1 LRVLNSTRIPRA
13 RTLGDPQAL
22 DAAEGRQ
29 RAAAFRAVSSAQRR
43 SLVRLA
49 AGVGIAAVSAGVF
62 AIAWGHAGDRVR
74 VLALARPVVLGQVLG
89 EGDVKVVELPANSGV
104 AMLPASERG
113 QVVGR
118 PVTASLADGTLLAPV
133 QVGGAAV
140 ALGQAQVSVLA
151 KEGHFPPSLAA
162 GDAVSVQDTGSSG
175 SSSAATA
182 AKSGGGAV
190 QATVVDVRPASDSAD
205 GAGAV
210 VVTLL
215 CPQDSAAQVAGFDT
229 PALVLL
235 PAQPSGR

>member
-22 DAAEGRQ
+22 DAAEGRR
-29 RAAAFRAVSSAQRR
+29 RAAAFRTVSSAQRR

-49 AGVGIAAVSAGVF
+49 AGVGVAAVSAGVF
-62 AIAWGHAGDRVR
+62 AIAWGHAGDRER

-175 SSSAATA
+175 SAAA
-182 AKSGGGAV
+182 AKPGGGAV

>member
-1 LRVLNSTRIPRA
+1 MLNSTRIPRA

-22 DAAEGRQ
+22 DAAEGRR

-49 AGVGIAAVSAGVF
+49 AGVGVAAVSAGVF
-62 AIAWGHAGDRVR
+62 AIVWGHAGDRVR

-89 EGDVKVVELPANSGV
+89 EGDVKVVELPADSGV

-140 ALGQAQVSVLA
+140 ALGQAQVSVLV

-175 SSSAATA
+175 SAAA
-182 AKSGGGAV
+182 AKSGGGGV

-215 CPQDSAAQVAGFDT
+215 CPQDSAGQVAGFDT

>member
-1 LRVLNSTRIPRA
+1 MLNSTRIPQA
-13 RTLGDPQAL
+13 RTLGDPQGL
-22 DAAEGRQ
+22 DAAEGRR
-29 RAAAFRAVSSAQRR
+29 RAAAFRTVSSAQRR

-49 AGVGIAAVSAGVF
+49 AGVSVAAVSAGVF

-89 EGDVKVVELPANSGV
+89 EGDVKVVELPADSGV

-118 PVTASLADGTLLAPV
+118 PVTASLADGTLLAAA

-140 ALGQAQVSVLA
+140 PLGQAQVSVLA

-162 GDAVSVQDTGSSG
+162 GDAASVQDTGSSG
-175 SSSAATA
+175 SAAA
-182 AKSGGGAV
+182 AKPSGGAV
-190 QATVVDVRPASDSAD
+190 QAMVVDVRPASDSAD